1 MDPTPYF
8 IMGALCGTGATLAIQ
23 WFANRKVR
31 KALRAIQPAPAAP
44 SEEILLQQRE
54 TFEMR
59 RRLAVLEQ
67 IVTDQ
72 PRRLAQE
79 IDTLR

>member
-8 IMGALCGTGATLAIQ
+8 VMGSLFGASVILAIQ

-31 KALRAIQPAPAAP
+31 KALRAIETAPAKP
-44 SEEILLQQRE
+44 SDEVLLQQRE
-54 TFEMR
+54 RAELG
-59 RRLAVLEQ
+59 RRLAALEE

-72 PRRLAQE
+72 PKRLAYE
-79 IDTLR
+79 IDSLR

>member
-8 IMGALCGTGATLAIQ
+8 IMGSMFGASVILAIQ

-31 KALRAIQPAPAAP
+31 KALTTIQNNTAP

-54 TFEMR
+54 TAEMR
-59 RRLAVLEQ
+59 RRLIVLEK
-67 IVTDQ
+67 IVTDRPQ
-72 PRRLAQE
+72 LLAHE
-79 IDTLR
+79 IDGLR

>member
-1 MDPTPYF
+1 
-8 IMGALCGTGATLAIQ
+8 MGSMFGATVILAIQ

-31 KALRAIQPAPAAP
+31 KALKTLERAAAP

-54 TFEMR
+54 TAEMR
-59 RRLAVLEQ
+59 RRLIVLEK

-72 PRRLAQE
+72 PRLLAHE
-79 IDTLR
+79 IDGLR

>member
-8 IMGALCGTGATLAIQ
+8 VMGSLFGATVILAIQ

-31 KALRAIQPAPAAP
+31 KALTTIQNNSAP
-44 SEEILLQQRE
+44 SEDILLQQRE
-54 TFEMR
+54 TAEMR
-59 RRLAVLEQ
+59 RRLVVLEK

-72 PRRLAQE
+72 PQRLAHE
-79 IDTLR
+79 IDGLR